1 MKMPQISLEI
11 INSTTVSI
19 VEDRDFWNKAT
30 ETLLHDNPL
39 LYQLLSVS
47 DYNAIKGPDFNQG
60 YKKGS
65 TLTYILLSRQVE
77 AENMNEQWG

>member
-11 INSTTVSI
+11 INSTTISI
-19 VEDRDFWNKAT
+19 AEDREFWNKAT

-47 DYNAIKGPDFNQG
+47 DSNTIRGPDFNTG
-60 YKKGS
+60 YQKGS
-65 TLTYILLSRQVE
+65 TLTYVLLSRQVE
-77 AENMNEQWG
+77 AENMNEHWG

>member
-1 MKMPQISLEI
+1 MEMPQISLEI

-39 LYQLLSVS
+39 LYQLLSVNDS
-47 DYNAIKGPDFNQG
+47 NTARGPDFNMG

-65 TLTYILLSRQVE
+65 TLTYVLLSRQVD

>member
-47 DYNAIKGPDFNQG
+47 DSNTARGPDFNTG

-65 TLTYILLSRQVE
+65 TLTYILLSRQVD